1 MSAAQTRWRIL
12 MTCLTLTVIAIFV
25 PVEPADDEVSTVTTA
40 IDTQAVRHQELVSQS
55 SQDSAPDQ
63 TEDPFAPRSW
73 TYGAEPITP
82 SAALSSVAT
91 VNVAETVAETVG
103 STPPLPYKFLGK
115 FNDGTELVVYLGRG
129 EQSWVAKNGETLEGI
144 YKIVEITEKNIEFV
158 YLPREEKQ
166 TLVIE

>member
-12 MTCLTLTVIAIFV
+12 MTALALTVLAIFV
-25 PVEPADDEVSTVTTA
+25 PVEPADDDLSLVTTPSHTSA
-40 IDTQAVRHQELVSQS
+40 IRQQTPVSQTI
-55 SQDSAPDQ
+55 QDSEPDDS
-63 TEDPFAPRSW
+63 EDPFAPRSW
-73 TYGAEPITP
+73 SQLTEPITP

-91 VNVAETVAETVG
+91 VNTETTVE

-115 FNDGTELVVYLGRG
+115 FNDGTELLVFLGRG
-129 EQSWVAKNGETLEGI
+129 EQSLVAKHGETLEGR
-144 YKIVEITEKNIEFV
+144 YKIVDITEKNIEFV

>member
-12 MTCLTLTVIAIFV
+12 MACLTLTVIAIFV
-25 PVEPADDEVSTVTTA
+25 PAEPADDEVSTVTTA
-40 IDTQAVRHQELVSQS
+40 IDTQAVRHQALVSQS

-91 VNVAETVAETVG
+91 VKVAETVD

-129 EQSWVAKNGETLEGI
+129 EQSLVAKNGETLEGI